1 MPESMCQ
8 QAKHDFEKAKR
19 ETAFRL
25 EELERAEAKLTAL
38 EAVQPPDA
46 AAIEAQQ
53 AKVKQAHA
61 QLNEA
66 REIQKDR
73 KETMDDLCNPHP

>member
-25 EELERAEAKLTAL
+25 EELEQAEAKLTTL
-38 EAVQPPDA
+38 EAAQPPDA
-46 AAIEAQQ
+46 AAIEAQK
-53 AKVKQAHA
+53 AKVEQARA
-61 QLNEA
+61 ELEEA

>member
-1 MPESMCQ
+1 MCQ

-25 EELERAEAKLTAL
+25 EELKRAEAKLTAL
-38 EAVQPPDA
+38 EAAQPPDA
-46 AAIEAQQ
+46 AAIEAQK
-53 AKVKQAHA
+53 AEVKQASA
-61 QLNEA
+61 QWKEA